1 MQIRKTRNK
10 KSKRRQIQNTGG
22 LAAKLEAKYGLN

>member
-10 KSKRRQIQNTGG
+10 KENRRKIQNAGG
-22 LAAKLEAKYGLN
+22 LAAKLEAK